1 MISSDLATF
10 FSKEENFLLDTPT
23 KDSQKTLL
31 SSTIMSPSNEL
42 LEMELLLVQADNL
55 APKDHNILGRPTTS
69 DPYCIVR
76 FLPQGEYSRPG
87 VGGRDRTMFLGKTP
101 PVMKTL
107 SPKWGQAFQTV
118 VPLHELT
125 EAMFFEVTIMDYDK
139 IGGDDPM
146 GTVQVNVPIRDLG
159 TTTKWYGIPADS
171 AGGEIATGR
180 IQCTLTTKRVAS
192 ALAKEGSEGDAP
204 AASVISDSPANS
216 NSNSH
221 SQEDD
226 DEDVDD
232 GPIIARRQGST
243 RASAIR
249 ERADRRHAGRR
260 GGHETAEQRRQ
271 GRKEQRDS
279 VTDGERPARPRSR
292 VRQTK
297 SAKEETSENNSS
309 ATGTSRPR
317 SRVRQ
322 TRSVN
327 DEASENGNDNG
338 RPRSRVRPTRSVN
351 DETSGTN
358 ERTRARSR
366 NGPREGAPRA
376 RKASSPTTSD
386 EAKKASVSGRKEGVQ
401 RTRSRNESKQ

>member
-1 MISSDLATF
+1 MSSSD
-10 FSKEENFLLDTPT
+10 
-23 KDSQKTLL
+23 
-31 SSTIMSPSNEL
+31 EL

-55 APKDHNILGRPTTS
+55 APKDHNILGKPTTS

-76 FLPQGEYSRPG
+76 FLPQGELSRPG

-107 SPKWGQAFQTV
+107 SPKWSQPFQTV
-118 VPLHELT
+118 VPLLELT
-125 EAMFFEVTIMDYDK
+125 EEMFFEVTIMDYDK

-146 GTVQVNVPIRDLG
+146 GTVQVNVPIRSLG

-180 IQCTLTTKRVAS
+180 IQCTLTTKRVVPTPT
-192 ALAKEGSEGDAP
+192 KQEPEGEAP
-204 AASVISDSPANS
+204 ATGVITDSSVNS
-216 NSNSH
+216 NSNS
-221 SQEDD
+221 QEDED
-226 DEDVDD
+226 DVDD
-232 GPIIARRQGST
+232 GTIITRRQGST

-260 GGHETAEQRRQ
+260 GGHETVEQRRQ
-271 GRKEQRDS
+271 SRKERDS
-279 VTDGERPARPRSR
+279 ITDGERPARPRSR

-297 SAKEETSENNSS
+297 SAKEDTSENS
-309 ATGTSRPR
+309 AETGRPR

-327 DEASENGNDNG
+327 DETSEKGNG
-338 RPRSRVRPTRSVN
+338 RPRSRVRQTRSVN
-351 DETSGTN
+351 EETSGTKD
-358 ERTRARSR
+358 RRGRSK

-376 RKASSPTTSD
+376 RKPSSRTTSD
-386 EAKKASVSGRKEGVQ
+386 ESKTLPASRRKDGIQ
-401 RTRSRNESKQ
+401 GTRSRNESRQ